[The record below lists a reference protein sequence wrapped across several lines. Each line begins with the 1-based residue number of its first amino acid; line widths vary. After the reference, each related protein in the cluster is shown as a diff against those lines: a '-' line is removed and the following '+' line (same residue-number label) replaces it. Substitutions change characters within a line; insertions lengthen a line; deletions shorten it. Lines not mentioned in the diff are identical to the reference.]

1 MRATID
7 WPGTDAATDEA
18 GGLRPGR
25 VGQNKW
31 PKSAT
36 YRNRAVPRRSP
47 HNPRTGPLAGIA
59 AWPTPACGPRSY
71 HIDERSI
78 SRVPGGP
85 TYPILGALRENAN
98 PLLPFVSLKAMR
110 VGVIEPTAAVD
121 E

>member
-25 VGQNKW
+25 SGQNKW

-36 YRNRAVPRRSP
+36 YRNRAESPTIPSQPPTGGFWPALLPGPPRVRPAILPHRRALNFASSRRADVP
-47 HNPRTGPLAGIA
+47 
-59 AWPTPACGPRSY
+59 Y
-71 HIDERSI
+71 
-78 SRVPGGP
+78 
-85 TYPILGALRENAN
+85 LGALRENAN

-110 VGVIEPTAAVD
+110 VGVIEPTTAVD